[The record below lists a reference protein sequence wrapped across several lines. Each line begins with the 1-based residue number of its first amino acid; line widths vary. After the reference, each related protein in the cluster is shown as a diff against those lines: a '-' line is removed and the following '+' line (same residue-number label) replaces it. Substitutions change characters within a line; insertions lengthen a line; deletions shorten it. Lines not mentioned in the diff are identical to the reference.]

1 MKSPAFIFIF
11 LAFVLTT
18 GCEKNETTGPSDGNW
33 FSHYPAHFPAP
44 FIPAD
49 NQPNAARI
57 ELGKALFYDP
67 ILSIDSSISCASC
80 HQPEHAF
87 ATLKATNPGVYGR
100 PGTRNAPGLFNLAYQ
115 PHYLR
120 EASLPTL
127 EMQILVPIQEHNEFA
142 HNIVDIGEALSLIP
156 YYDSL
161 SCVAYGQAP
170 GPYSITR
177 SIAAFERTLVSA
189 NSRYDKVSTGKSRFT
204 PQEEEGYRI
213 FISSKTNCV
222 KCHSE
227 PFFTTFEPENNGLYF
242 SYKDP
247 GRARFTNLAADSGKF
262 KIPSLR
268 NVALTP
274 PYMHDGSIPTL
285 EAVIDHY
292 ASGGKSGPNQSPL
305 VAGFTLRP
313 EEKAALIA
321 FLKSLSDP
329 SFVQNPNY
337 RLRD

>member
-1 MKSPAFIFIF
+1 MKKPVILGAF
-11 LAFVLTT
+11 LALLLAL
-18 GCEKNETTGPSDGNW
+18 GCEKDDAAQGPEPDW
-33 FSHYPAHFPAP
+33 FSYYPIHFPAP
-44 FIPAD
+44 FIPSD
-49 NQPNAARI
+49 NQPTHARI

-80 HQPEHAF
+80 HKPDHAF
-87 ATLKATNPGVYGR
+87 ATADATNPGVYGR

-142 HNIVDIGEALSLIP
+142 HNIVDIGEQLGLIP

-161 SCVAYGQAP
+161 SRLAYGEAP

-177 SIAAFERTLVSA
+177 SIAAFERTLISA
-189 NSRYDKVSTGKSRFT
+189 NSRYDRVSTGRSKYT
-204 PQEEEGYRI
+204 PQEEAGYQL
-213 FISSKTNCV
+213 FISSKTKCV

-227 PFFTTFEPENNGLYF
+227 PFFSTFEPENNGLYY

-247 GRARFTNLAADSGKF
+247 GRARFTKKAADSGKF

-268 NVALTP
+268 NVALTA
-274 PYMHDGSIPTL
+274 PYMHDGSVKTL
-285 EAVIDHY
+285 EEVIDHY
-292 ASGGKSGPNQSPL
+292 ASGGKSGPNQSSL
-305 VAGFTLRP
+305 VSGFSLKP
-313 EEKAALIA
+313 EEKASLIA
-321 FLKSLSDP
+321 FLKTLSDP
-329 SFVQNPNY
+329 AFLQNPNY
-337 RLRD
+337 RLPD